1 MVKKADDT
9 FLDQA
14 LDDIAANGV
23 TYHINTVEPAT
34 RAAAISDSL
43 ATQALVPGDY
53 TKATGDTSGRKTTI
67 AQKAGISI
75 TVTGTATHV
84 SVIDATTRLIYVTTC
99 SSQLLTSGGTV
110 TIPAWDIEIRD
121 PT

>member
-1 MVKKADDT
+1 MAKKADDT

-14 LDDIAANGV
+14 LDDIAANGSV
-23 TYHINTVEPAT
+23 YHINTTEPAD

-43 ATQALVPGDY
+43 ATQALVGGDY
-53 TKATGDTSGRKTTI
+53 TKANGDVSGRKTTI
-67 AQKAGISI
+67 QQKAGISI
-75 TVTGTATHV
+75 TATGTATHV
-84 SVIDATTRLIYVTTC
+84 SIIDATTRLIYVTTC
-99 SSQLLTSGGTV
+99 TSQALTSGGTV

>member
-1 MVKKADDT
+1 MGKKADDT
-9 FLDQA
+9 FLDSA
-14 LDDIAANGV
+14 LDDIATNGTV
-23 TYHINTVEPAT
+23 YHINTAEPAT

-43 ATQALVPGDY
+43 ATQALVGGDY
-53 TKATGDTSGRKTTI
+53 TKANGDTSGRKTTI

-75 TVTGTATHV
+75 TSTGTATHV
-84 SVIDATTRLIYVTTC
+84 AIIDASARLIYVTTC
-99 SSQLLTSGGTV
+99 TSQLLTSGGTV

>member
-1 MVKKADDT
+1 MGKKADDT
-9 FLDQA
+9 FLDAA
-14 LDDIAANGV
+14 LDDIAANGSV
-23 TYHINTVEPAT
+23 YHINTAEAAN

-67 AQKAGISI
+67 AQKAGIDIDS
-75 TVTGTATHV
+75 TGTATHV
-84 SVIDATTRLIYVTTC
+84 AIIDATTRLVYVTTC
-99 SSQLLTSGGTV
+99 TSQLLTSGGTV

-121 PT
+121 PV

>member
-1 MVKKADDT
+1 MAKKADDT

-34 RAAAISDSL
+34 RAASISDSL

-53 TKATGDTSGRKTTI
+53 TKAAGDTSGRKTTI

-75 TVTGTATHV
+75 TATGTATHV
-84 SVIDATTRLIYVTTC
+84 AIIDATTRLIYVTTC
-99 SSQLLTSGGTV
+99 TSQLLTSGGTV

>member
-9 FLDQA
+9 FLDSA
-14 LDDIAANGV
+14 LDDIATNGTV
-23 TYHINTVEPAT
+23 YHINTAEPAT

-43 ATQALVPGDY
+43 ATEALVGGDY
-53 TKATGDTSGRKTTI
+53 TKANGDVSGRKTTI
-67 AQKAGISI
+67 AQQAALSI
-75 TVTGTATHV
+75 TTTGTATHV
-84 SVIDATTRLIYVTTC
+84 SIIDASARLIYVTTC
-99 SSQLLTSGGTV
+99 TSQLLTSGGTV